1 MESGLKTR
9 LDYGDYCAIPPDGK
23 RYELIDGEIYTTPAP
38 SPLHQRLVLRF
49 ARALQDHFRPPTEV
63 FVAPID
69 VILGPHDVLQ
79 PDLVVVDNP
88 AQVSDR
94 GIEGPPLLVIE
105 VLSPGTTVYDRT
117 TKSRR
122 YATLGVP
129 HYWLV
134 DPATHRI
141 ECYRREGS
149 IYLPVVP
156 AGGAETLSHPDF
168 PTLSFLLSQLWP

>member
-9 LDYGDYCAIPPDGK
+9 LDYGDYCAIPSNGN
-23 RYELIDGEIYTTPAP
+23 RYELIDGEVHVTPAP
-38 SPLHQRLVLRF
+38 SPLHQDLIGNLFVALRERL
-49 ARALQDHFRPPTEV
+49 RPPMKV
-63 FVAPID
+63 YVSPID
-69 VILGPHDVLQ
+69 VILGPHDVFQ
-79 PDLVVVDNP
+79 PDLVVIDNP

-105 VLSPGTTVYDRT
+105 VLSPSTTVYDRT

-129 HYWLV
+129 HLWLV

-149 IYLPVVP
+149 IYLPVVS
-156 AGGAETLSHPDF
+156 ASGAEMLAHPDF
-168 PTLSFLLSQLWP
+168 PTLSIPLSQLWP